1 MTNNNDL
8 QPKSQRYNHT
18 LLKNQLQIQMNEV
31 LKFALSKKYLSHHSQ
46 FWIIFV
52 VILSTP
58 KTMHT

>member
-31 LKFALSKKYLSHHSQ
+31 LKFA
-46 FWIIFV
+46 
-52 VILSTP
+52 
-58 KTMHT
+58 